1 MMIKGKILLG
11 RACRFVRK
19 CKAMEPEDRLLAKDT
34 PEFRQIDGDIAM
46 FSMSFPKSLRDPVQY
61 MSGHAKGIDA
71 DLVVS
76 YRKPTASTF

>member
-1 MMIKGKILLG
+1 MSRDIQPILSSHPVADSFVMMIKGKILLG

-46 FSMSFPKSLRDPVQY
+46 FRYVINVLSIILRP
-61 MSGHAKGIDA
+61 MLTMK
-71 DLVVS
+71 L
-76 YRKPTASTF
+76 

>member
-1 MMIKGKILLG
+1 MSRDIQPILSSHPVADSFVMMIKGKILLG

-46 FSMSFPKSLRDPVQY
+46 FRCVINDLSIILRPILITKV
-61 MSGHAKGIDA
+61 
-71 DLVVS
+71 
-76 YRKPTASTF
+76 